1 MKNHGLF
8 FLTQFDSF
16 QFEVCGDLVIVEF
29 GEFLM
34 AMFALES
41 SALDGRLMKKA
52 VCKVNS
58 LPKTKIC
65 RLKIGR
71 FAPKGKACLPTIHF
85 QG

>member
-1 MKNHGLF
+1 
-8 FLTQFDSF
+8 
-16 QFEVCGDLVIVEF
+16 
-29 GEFLM
+29 M

-71 FAPKGKACLPTIHF
+71 LPQKERLVF
-85 QG
+85 QPSIFRGELFFFREAIDSKRLLLTQPMAKL